1 MTLDGRVAVV
11 TGAGQGIGAAIA
23 SSTRGARRVGRGV
36 RHRRSDR
43 GGDRRNR
50 SRRKSISVG
59 LDVSDRA
66 AVVAAVAHIG
76 DELGPIDILVNNAG
90 IDVIEPF
97 MESTEDTWDRLWEVN
112 LKGQIA
118 CCHAVLEA
126 HMIPNARGRIVNL
139 GSDAGRVGSSGEAV
153 YSATKGG
160 VIAFTKTLARE
171 MARYGVTV
179 NCVCPGPTNTALL
192 AQTGDDPTTGL
203 RAALAKSIPMR
214 REGEP
219 DDVAGVV
226 AFLVTDDAAYMTG
239 QTVSVNGGL
248 TMC

>member
-1 MTLDGRVAVV
+1 MTLDGRVAMV

-23 SSTRGARRVGRGV
+23 ARLAALGASVAVCDIDEATANATAESLPTPSIGV
-36 RHRRSDR
+36 Q
-43 GGDRRNR
+43 
-50 SRRKSISVG
+50 V
-59 LDVSDRA
+59 DVSDRA
-66 AVVAAVAHIG
+66 AVVAAVARLG
-76 DELGPIDILVNNAG
+76 EELGAIDILVNNAG

-97 MESTEDTWDRLWEVN
+97 MDSTEATWDRLWEVN

-126 HMIPNARGRIVNL
+126 HMIPNTRGRIVNL

-171 MARYGVTV
+171 MARYSITV

-203 RAALAKSIPMR
+203 RAALAKAIPMR

-239 QTVSVNGGL
+239 QTVSVDGGL

>member
-1 MTLDGRVAVV
+1 MV
-11 TGAGQGIGAAIA
+11 TGAGQGIGAAVA
-23 SSTRGARRVGRGV
+23 ARLAERGARVAVCDVDGTTARATAAALAPA
-36 RHRRSDR
+36 
-43 GGDRRNR
+43 
-50 SRRKSISVG
+50 G
-59 LDVSDRA
+59 LPIEVDVSNRA
-66 AVVAAVAHIG
+66 AVVAAVAHVG
-76 DELGPIDILVNNAG
+76 DELGPVDVLVNNAG

-97 MESTEDTWDRLWEVN
+97 MDTTEETWDRLWEVN
-112 LKGQIA
+112 LKGQII
-118 CCHAVLEA
+118 CCQAVLEA
-126 HMIPNARGRIVNL
+126 HMIPSGRGRIVNL

-171 MARYGVTV
+171 MARHGITV

-192 AQTGDDPTTGL
+192 AQTGEDPTSGL
-203 RAALAKSIPMR
+203 RAALARSIPLR

>member
-1 MTLDGRVAVV
+1 MCDIDDATADATATSL
-11 TGAGQGIGAAIA
+11 
-23 SSTRGARRVGRGV
+23 STP
-36 RHRRSDR
+36 
-43 GGDRRNR
+43 
-50 SRRKSISVG
+50 SISVE

-76 DELGPIDILVNNAG
+76 EDLGPVDILVNNAG
-90 IDVIEPF
+90 IDVMEPF
-97 MESTEDTWDRLWEVN
+97 MQSTEDTWDRLWAVN
-112 LKGQIA
+112 LKGQIV
-118 CCHAVLEA
+118 CCHAVLKRL
-126 HMIPNARGRIVNL
+126 IPSAVA
-139 GSDAGRVGSSGEAV
+139 GSSTSGPAPGRVGRAARLSFGHQGRRDRVHEDA
-153 YSATKGG
+153 GG
-160 VIAFTKTLARE
+160 E
-171 MARYGVTV
+171 MALRHHV

-192 AQTGDDPTTGL
+192 AQAGDDSTTGL
-203 RAALAKSIPMR
+203 RAALAKAIPMR

>member
-1 MTLDGRVAVV
+1 VTLDGRVAMV
-11 TGAGQGIGAAIA
+11 TGAARGIGAAIA
-23 SSTRGARRVGRGV
+23 GRLSRLGASVAVCDIDNQGA
-36 RHRRSDR
+36 SETA
-43 GGDRRNR
+43 
-50 SRRKSISVG
+50 KSLETPSLSLG

-66 AVVAAVAHIG
+66 AVVAAVTHIG
-76 DELGPIDILVNNAG
+76 DDLGPIDILVNNAG
-90 IDVIEPF
+90 IDIIEPF
-97 MESTEDTWDRLWEVN
+97 MDSTEETWDRLWDVN

-118 CCHAVLEA
+118 CCHAVLGA

-139 GSDAGRVGSSGEAV
+139 GSDAGRVGSTGEAV

-171 MARYGVTV
+171 MARYGITV
-179 NCVCPGPTNTALL
+179 NCVCPGPTNTDLL
-192 AQTGDDPTTGL
+192 AQVGDDPTTGL
-203 RAALAKSIPMR
+203 RAALARSIPLR

-219 DDVAGVV
+219 EDIAGVV

-248 TMC
+248 TMS